1 MVAVTDARAGVAQ
14 AGTLAADHLE
24 LVLNSLDL
32 SDGYGAKAVLLE
44 AFPDLV
50 ATYGPMAGMVGA
62 DYYDEARAAAAVRG
76 FYSAQVAD
84 IPATE
89 QLTSNV
95 RYGIGPLFAAEPDVT
110 LAVSLLRSAMDRDV
124 RQVARDTVS
133 LSAENDP
140 ARARWARVP
149 HGRDTCAFCMVQA
162 GRGAVFGQRAAS
174 KHYHTGCGCTA
185 VPIWGEKDLSR
196 LKRATGYDP
205 DEFERKY
212 IDARADAGRMTLKGS
227 STDPDEQSILQIM
240 RSKYG
245 LR

>member
-1 MVAVTDARAGVAQ
+1 MTTLTDMKTGTVAAGQ
-14 AGTLAADHLE
+14 LAVGDLQ
-24 LVLNSLDL
+24 LILGSLDL
-32 SDGYGAKAVLLE
+32 ADTRTAEAVLLE

-50 ATYGPMAGMVGA
+50 ASYGPTAGMFAA
-62 DYYDEARAAAAVRG
+62 DFYDEARAEAAVRG

-84 IPATE
+84 IPAFE
-89 QLTSNV
+89 RMESNV
-95 RYGIGPLFAAEPDVT
+95 LFGLKPLLLEIPDVT
-110 LAVSLLRSAMDRDV
+110 LATSLLTASLDRNV
-124 RQVARDTVS
+124 QQVARDTVS

-140 ARARWARVP
+140 VTARWARVP
-149 HGRDTCAFCMVQA
+149 GRRDTCAFCMVQA
-162 GRGAVFGQRAAS
+162 GRGAVFGQRTAS

-205 DEFERKY
+205 DAFEAKY
-212 IDARADAGRMTLKGS
+212 IDARADAGRMTLKGD
-227 STDPDEQSILQIM
+227 STNPDEQSILQVM